1 MFLISAMD
9 DLELVNMFLV
19 STMDD
24 LEILYERKYQANND
38 TSLGLA
44 KDPLMLKLAYTL

>member
-1 MFLISAMD
+1 MFLISTMD

-24 LEILYERKYQANND
+24 LEILYERKY
-38 TSLGLA
+38 
-44 KDPLMLKLAYTL
+44 